1 MEGDNPGVGLYPR
14 LEITPGT
21 TPGSFSTVPDLSGD
35 SIYYDSRVYP
45 IGNPAGLL
53 DIYLW
58 EYMYFKS
65 PIIQRLS
72 A

>member
-1 MEGDNPGVGLYPR
+1 MGGDNPGVGLYPR

-21 TPGSFSTVPDLSGD
+21 TPGGFSTVPFCQGTV
-35 SIYYDSRVYP
+35 YYHSRVYL
-45 IGNPAGLL
+45 IGSPADLL

-65 PIIQRLS
+65 PITQRL
-72 A
+72 AA